1 MKNES
6 LKTQVDKILKRENE
20 KIKKEFKKVLTE
32 NCKKYEEVY
41 KKEIKTKLKIK
52 SNFLSTVT
60 SKIFDKKID
69 RLPQLNVYSKK
80 SFIVESHFNHLT
92 TKKYQLIFFDYVKKS
107 YTKKKRSEMLK
118 LFFENDLIVI
128 KNDVFYVKYNK
139 VSKRYVNSFLR
150 NSYKKFTNDKKEINK
165 NVKDYVK
172 LKQEENSE
180 ILVPICFSVDE
191 TNRKRRI
198 NLENVNTII
207 TNMFINDVKK
217 MLNKK

>member
-6 LKTQVDKILKRENE
+6 LKTQVSKILKKENE
-20 KIKKEFKKVLTE
+20 KIKKEFKNILINNK
-32 NCKKYEEVY
+32 KKYEEVY
-41 KKEIKTKLKIK
+41 KEELKTKLKIK
-52 SNFLSTVT
+52 SNFLSTVS
-60 SKIFDKKID
+60 SKIFDEKNE

-80 SFIVESHFNHLT
+80 HYIVASHFNNLAT
-92 TKKYQLIFFDYVKKS
+92 QKYQLIFFDYVKKS
-107 YTKKKRSEMLK
+107 YTNKKRKEMLK
-118 LFFENDLIVI
+118 LFFNNNLIVI

-172 LKQEENSE
+172 IKQEQNSE
-180 ILVPICFSVDE
+180 ILVPVCFSVDE
-191 TNRKRRI
+191 TSRKRRI

>member
-20 KIKKEFKKVLTE
+20 KIKKEFKKALAE
-32 NCKKYEEVY
+32 NRKKYEEVY

-107 YTKKKRSEMLK
+107 YTKKKRAEMLK
-118 LFFENDLIVI
+118 LFFDNDLIVI

-139 VSKRYVNSFLR
+139 ISKRYVNSFLR
-150 NSYKKFTNDKKEINK
+150 NSYKKFTSDKKEINK

-172 LKQEENSE
+172 LKQEEGNE